1 MKKIVLTTTMLA
13 MGLTLSACG
22 EGFEGTTGYRAN
34 PNTVIA
40 TARDFGRDSTSLP
53 QQRAAIAYD
62 PDGCQ
67 NWLID
72 DGLEGYSSPRFD
84 TATGM
89 ANVCNNHFPPGA
101 VVGEYQTPGRGIND
115 RVPRRTGY
123 GYLAGETNV
132 IGN

>member
-1 MKKIVLTTTMLA
+1 MNKFILTGSLLA
-13 MGLTLSACG
+13 SALALSACG
-22 EGFEGTTGYRAN
+22 ESLEGTTGYTRD

-40 TARDFGRDSTSLP
+40 TARDFGRDANTIP

-67 NWLID
+67 NWIID
-72 DGLEGYSSPRFD
+72 DGLEGYASPRFD

-89 ANVCNNHFPPGA
+89 ANVCNSHFPPGA
-101 VVGEYQTPGRGIND
+101 VVGEYQTPGAGIRD

-123 GYLAGETNV
+123 GYGAT
-132 IGN
+132 GN

>member
-1 MKKIVLTTTMLA
+1 MKMKKLILTGTLLA
-13 MGLTLSACG
+13 SALTLSACN
-22 EGFEGTTGYRAN
+22 EGFEGTTGYKRD

-40 TARDFGRDSTSLP
+40 TAQDFGRDAATLP

-72 DGLEGYSSPRFD
+72 HGLEGYSTPRYD

-89 ANVCNNHFPPGA
+89 ANICNNHFPPGA
-101 VVGEYQTPGRGIND
+101 VVGEYETPGRGIND
-115 RVPRRTGY
+115 RVPRRSGY
-123 GYLAGETNV
+123 GYSVGDTYTN
-132 IGN
+132 